1 MLETRMHTLHEA
13 ICRKFKERQ
22 SPSPQRQMCA
32 SPRARSMHRI
42 DHREAGGNV
51 LELGGAVLLVYA
63 RAKIPQSGHIK

>member
-1 MLETRMHTLHEA
+1 MMLKTQMRTLHEA

-32 SPRARSMHRI
+32 SPRTRGVHRI

-51 LELGGAVLLVYA
+51 LELGGAALPVYA
-63 RAKIPQSGHIK
+63 RARIP